1 MAAATPS
8 PPYQVD
14 FKNPDYRPI
23 FLERTERLK
32 WLRANPAKLKAVK
45 AYYKDHIADFI
56 SDWAI
61 TVDPRVSGK
70 GRNPVMPLILM
81 PKQREL
87 VEWIIA
93 MWKGGDPGVLV
104 KSRDVGAS
112 WIAFAVAV
120 SLCLFHR
127 NMMLG
132 FGSATED
139 KLDSTTNPDTLFFKG
154 RMFLENLPEEFRA
167 GWNVKK
173 HSTHMGLTFPET
185 RSSISGDA
193 GDRMGRGGR
202 KAIFFVDEAAHL
214 MRPAVVDAAISMNTD
229 CRIDM
234 SSVNGSANPFADKAR
249 RYAATKHRF
258 DFNWYDDLRKDE
270 AWLERKRYELDPITF
285 NQEIMNQFDA
295 SMEGIVIPYNYVQAA
310 IDAHVKLGWTI
321 SGMKLAGLDIADR
334 GKDKNAIAIRHG
346 ILIKYAEMWTGKDSD
361 LYETAERAFSL
372 CDRFETPE
380 FAYDGDGMGVGIRGD
395 ARKINE
401 GRKLRR
407 IRTVRATMY
416 RGSASP
422 VDPEAI
428 APGTD
433 RTNEDYYKNMKAQAW
448 FTARWRF
455 RNTWLL
461 VESAAGRGDP
471 SMPLP
476 RVEDCISLASG
487 YQHFGQLVTELSQA
501 QYKQDNSGKM
511 LIDKAPQEKL
521 KMASPNLADAVVIA
535 MAPRIGRLVITEE
548 TLQQTSAAGARA
560 APGNPGGFR
569 FPRS

>member
-1 MAAATPS
+1 MAAATPAL
-8 PPYQVD
+8 PYQVD

-32 WLRANPAKLKAVK
+32 WLRAKPGRVAAVRE
-45 AYYKDHIADFI
+45 YYKEHIADFI

-61 TVDPRVSGK
+61 TVDPRVAGK
-70 GRNPVMPLILM
+70 GRNPVMPLVLM
-81 PKQREL
+81 PRQREL
-87 VEWIIA
+87 VEWIITL
-93 MWKGGDPGVLV
+93 WRSGDPGALV
-104 KSRDVGAS
+104 KCRDVGAS

-120 SLCLFHR
+120 SLCVLHR

-139 KLDSTTNPDTLFFKG
+139 KLDSTTNPDTLFYKG

-173 HSTHMGLTFPET
+173 NSTHMGLTFPDT
-185 RSSISGDA
+185 KSSISGDA

-214 MRPAVVDAAISMNTD
+214 MRPAIVDAAISMNTD

-234 SSVNGSANPFADKAR
+234 SSVNGSANPFAEKAR
-249 RYAATKHRF
+249 RYNGTKHRF
-258 DFNWYDDLRKDE
+258 DYNWFEDLRKDE

-295 SMEGIVIPYNYVQAA
+295 SMEGIVIPYNYVNAA
-310 IDAHVKLGWTI
+310 IDAHVKLGWAMT
-321 SGMKLAGLDIADR
+321 GMKLAGLDIADR

-346 ILIKYAEMWTGKDSD
+346 IVIKHAEMWTGKDSD
-361 LYETAERAFSL
+361 LYETAERAFML
-372 CDRFETPE
+372 CDRYDTPE

-401 GRKLRR
+401 ARKLRR
-407 IRTVRATMY
+407 IRTIRATMY

-487 YQHFGQLVTELSQA
+487 YEHFGRLVSELSQA
-501 QYKQDNSGKM
+501 QYKQDNAGKM
-511 LIDKAPQEKL
+511 LIDKAPQETKGAL
-521 KMASPNLADAVVIA
+521 SPNLADAVVIA
-535 MAPRIGRLVITEE
+535 MAPRIGRLVITEDV
-548 TLQQTSAAGARA
+548 LMQTSNQGQRA

>member
-1 MAAATPS
+1 MPIIETP
-8 PPYQVD
+8 D
-14 FKNPDYRPI
+14 WKNPDYRAI
-23 FLERTERLK
+23 LLERTERLK
-32 WLRANPAKLKAVK
+32 WIRANPTKLPSIKE
-45 AYYKDHIADFI
+45 YYKDHIADFI
-56 SDWAI
+56 SDFAM

-81 PKQREL
+81 PRQREL
-87 VEWIIA
+87 VDWIIA
-93 MWKGGDPGVLV
+93 MWRGGDPGVLV
-104 KSRDVGAS
+104 KCRDVGAS
-112 WIAFAVAV
+112 WIAFAIAV
-120 SLCLFHR
+120 SLCIFHR

-154 RMFLENLPEEFRA
+154 RMFLENLPEEFRG
-167 GWNVKK
+167 GWNLKK
-173 HSTHMGLTFPET
+173 NSTHMGLTFPET

-202 KAIFFVDEAAHL
+202 KAIFFVDESAHL
-214 MRPAVVDAAISMNTD
+214 MRPALVDAAISMSTD

-249 RYAATKHRF
+249 RYAGTKHRF
-258 DFNWYDDLRKDE
+258 DFEWHHDLRKDE
-270 AWLERKRYELDPITF
+270 VWLERKRYELDPITF
-285 NQEIMNQFDA
+285 AQEVMNQFDA
-295 SMEGIVIPYNYVQAA
+295 SMEGIVIPYNYVNAA
-310 IDAHVKLGWTI
+310 IDAHVKLGWKI

-334 GKDKNAIAIRHG
+334 GKDKNAIAMRHG
-346 ILIKYAEMWTGKDSD
+346 ILIKHAVMWTGKDSD
-361 LYETAERAFSL
+361 LYETAERAFML
-372 CDRFETPE
+372 CDQYDTPE

-407 IRTVRATMY
+407 MRTIRATMY

-433 RTNEDYYKNMKAQAW
+433 RTNEDYYKNLKAQAW

-461 VESAAGRGDP
+461 VESALGRGDP

-487 YQHFGQLVTELSQA
+487 YEHFGQLVTELSQA
-501 QYKQDNSGKM
+501 QYKQDNSGRM
-511 LIDKAPQEKL
+511 LIDKAPQDKL

-535 MAPRIGRLVITEE
+535 MAPRIGRLVITEQ
-548 TLQQTSAAGARA
+548 TLQQTSSQGQRA

-569 FPRS
+569 FPQS